1 MGDWVEDR
9 QQDCWKPGHRAEVG
23 DPKRVQ
29 GVGES
34 LQS

>member
-1 MGDWVEDR
+1 MGEWAENGW
-9 QQDCWKPGHRAEVG
+9 QDYLKPGHRAEVG

-29 GVGES
+29 SVGES